1 MAEPFLSLGAGEGAD
16 ILRTVAAAAC
26 RVRTG
31 DILRPRHGSHANRC

>member
-1 MAEPFLSLGAGEGAD
+1 MAEPFLSPGAGEGAD
-16 ILRTVAAAAC
+16 ILRTVAAAC